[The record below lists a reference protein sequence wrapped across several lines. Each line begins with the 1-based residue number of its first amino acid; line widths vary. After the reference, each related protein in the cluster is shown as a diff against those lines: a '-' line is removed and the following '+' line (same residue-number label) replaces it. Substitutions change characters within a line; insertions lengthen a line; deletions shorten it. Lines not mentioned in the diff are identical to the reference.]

1 VRLVAALSAA
11 LAVAAPAATNV
22 APSPGPAPTGT
33 VVCTVDDP
41 RATGLSGLIAT
52 PDGYVS
58 VVDSQWDQSQVLI
71 VYLDQA
77 CHVVRTEGYPTP
89 ARDPEDLAVAPD
101 GTVWSAD
108 IGDSDL
114 SRQTVALWRIPPD
127 GRPPVV
133 YRLTYPDGPHDAAAL
148 LFAADGSPIIVTKE
162 FGPVAHIYE
171 AERPLEP
178 DTAAGV
184 PMRQVGD
191 FRPFVTAGLTDLMR
205 IAQIMVTGAATSPD
219 RKRVALRTYTTAYE
233 WDVPDGDVV
242 KAITTSTPRIT
253 DLPDEPQGESIAYTV
268 DGQQFLTC
276 SDQPGPTQI
285 LRYTR
290 STDLEPGSTAAP
302 AVAAGQADV
311 SAPMLWYGY
320 GLAAVGGAVLLGLLG
335 WLAARRLRR

>member
-11 LAVAAPAATNV
+11 LAVAAPVASDV
-22 APSPGPAPTGT
+22 APSPRPAPTGA

-41 RATGLSGLIAT
+41 RATGLSGLVAT

-58 VVDSQWDQSQVLI
+58 VVDSQWDQSQVVI

-77 CHVVRTEGYPTP
+77 CHVTRTERYPTP
-89 ARDPEDLAVAPD
+89 ARDPEDLALAPD
-101 GTVWSAD
+101 GTLWSAD
-108 IGDSDL
+108 IGDSNAD
-114 SRQTVALWRIPPD
+114 RQSVALWRIPPD
-127 GRPPVV
+127 GSAPVI

-148 LFAADGSPIIVTKE
+148 LFAAEGSPIIVTKE
-162 FGPVAHIYE
+162 LGLVSHLYQAQ
-171 AERPLEP
+171 RPLEP

-184 PMRQVGD
+184 PMREVGD
-191 FRPFVTAGLTDLMR
+191 FRPFVTAAPTDLMR
-205 IAQIMVTGAATSPD
+205 LAQVMVTGAATSPD

-242 KAITTSTPRIT
+242 KAVTTSTPRIT
-253 DLPDEPQGESIAYTV
+253 DLPNEPQGESIAYTL

-276 SDQPGPTQI
+276 SDQAGPTQI
-285 LRYTR
+285 LKYARGTE
-290 STDLEPGSTAAP
+290 LEPAGTNAP
-302 AVAAGQADV
+302 AVPAGQENA

-335 WLAARRLRR
+335 WLGIRRLRR